1 MKSVR
6 NRKAI
11 QQMVAAARD
20 CVAKD
25 EKALM
30 DRYNQRHIAKAVY
43 SSKSPFF
50 ITQELRSELEF
61 LRLVLSDPKTFP
73 WVGHIAHIIPRDHDF
88 VSYGD
93 SSLFAAG
100 G

>member
-20 CVAKD
+20 CVAEDK
-25 EKALM
+25 KSLM

-43 SSKSPFF
+43 SSKIPFF

-61 LRLVLSDPKTFP
+61 LRLV
-73 WVGHIAHIIPRDHDF
+73 IHDRPI
-88 VSYGD
+88 
-93 SSLFAAG
+93 FAWY
-100 G
+100 